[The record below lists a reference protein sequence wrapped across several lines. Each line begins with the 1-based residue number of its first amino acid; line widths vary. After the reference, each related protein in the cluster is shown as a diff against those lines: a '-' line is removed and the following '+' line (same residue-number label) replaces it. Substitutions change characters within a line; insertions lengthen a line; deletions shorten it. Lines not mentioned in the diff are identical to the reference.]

1 MKKSLWL
8 SVIFG
13 SLLVTAACGG
23 EEMNSIDPDAEDPA
37 DAEEET
43 NEANDGDEAT
53 NNEASGDGEELEIFS
68 WWTGAGEEAGLLAII
83 DLFEEQ
89 NPDVEVVNAAVAGGA
104 GTNAQAVLASRMQGN
119 DPPGTFQIHGGAA
132 LNTGWVEAGRMEPI
146 TDIYEEEEWMDK
158 FPEDLIDMVTTD
170 DDIYS
175 VPVNIHRSNV
185 VFYNA
190 GIFEEHGLEAPTTF
204 DEFYEVADEL
214 EEAGVTPLA
223 LGDRESWTSLHLL
236 ETVMLGVLGPEGY
249 NDLWTGDLAFDSPE
263 FEEVIDEFD
272 RMLDYINDDHAA
284 RNWQDAAQMVAEG
297 DAAMNIMGD
306 WAAGY
311 FATDLGLEP
320 NEDFGWAATP
330 DTEGMFMVVTDNFGL
345 PSGVENPETV
355 KDFLRFLGS
364 VEAQDTFNPLKGS
377 IPARVDA
384 DPEEYN
390 EYGQS
395 TIEDFQDA
403 VLTPSLAHNSAAP
416 AGFVS
421 QADQAVNVFVSSR
434 DKEQVI
440 QALQQAQDDN
450 IE

>member
-1 MKKSLWL
+1 
-8 SVIFG
+8 
-13 SLLVTAACGG
+13 
-23 EEMNSIDPDAEDPA
+23 
-37 DAEEET
+37 
-43 NEANDGDEAT
+43 
-53 NNEASGDGEELEIFS
+53 
-68 WWTGAGEEAGLLAII
+68 
-83 DLFEEQ
+83 
-89 NPDVEVVNAAVAGGA
+89 
-104 GTNAQAVLASRMQGN
+104 
-119 DPPGTFQIHGGAA
+119 
-132 LNTGWVEAGRMEPI
+132 
-146 TDIYEEEEWMDK
+146 
-158 FPEDLIDMVTTD
+158 
-170 DDIYS
+170 
-175 VPVNIHRSNV
+175 
-185 VFYNA
+185 
-190 GIFEEHGLEAPTTF
+190 
-204 DEFYEVADEL
+204 
-214 EEAGVTPLA
+214 
-223 LGDRESWTSLHLL
+223 
-236 ETVMLGVLGPEGY
+236 
-249 NDLWTGDLAFDSPE
+249 
-263 FEEVIDEFD
+263 
-272 RMLDYINDDHAA
+272 MLDYINDDHAA

-345 PSGVENPETV
+345 PSGVDNPETV

-395 TIEDFQDA
+395 TIEDFQEA

-440 QALQQAQDDN
+440 QSLQQAQDDN